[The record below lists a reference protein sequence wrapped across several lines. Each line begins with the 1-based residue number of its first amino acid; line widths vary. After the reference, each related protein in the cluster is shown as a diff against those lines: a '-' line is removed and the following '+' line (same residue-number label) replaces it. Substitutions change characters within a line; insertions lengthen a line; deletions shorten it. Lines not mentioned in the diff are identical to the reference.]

1 MAVMW
6 RYSQTPSI
14 SALWAWLLEEAAASQ
29 HALLS
34 NPAYYIGSQSF
45 DLTGMK
51 IILKITPLCIP
62 TQS

>member
-45 DLTGMK
+45 GLTGK
-51 IILKITPLCIP
+51 DKETTTPQWPRLK
-62 TQS
+62 